1 MPQTAVS
8 DALND
13 LATRFSGE
21 LLQPLD
27 AGYEDARRVHNG
39 LIDKRPFLIAR
50 CRNPADVADAVRLAR
65 EYNLEVAIKGG
76 GHNAAGRATID
87 GGVMIDLSLMKGIYV
102 DSEAHTARV
111 QGGGTWREYNRETQ
125 LHGLASTGGVIST
138 TGVGGLTLGGG
149 LGWLQSKYGLAID
162 NLRSVQLVLADGR
175 VVTASA
181 NENADLFW
189 AVRGAGANF
198 GVAMSLE
205 FDVHH
210 VGPTIT
216 GGLLLHPVARA
227 RDVLR
232 FFRDA
237 TSSLPDELTIFA
249 GLLHGPDGTPLAGLI
264 PSHCGDPA
272 HAGAS
277 LEPLKRF
284 GPPVVDNV
292 GPMPYTAINQML
304 DGGFP
309 RGALNYWKSS
319 FLSALSD
326 EAIDTIVDCYSRV
339 PSPMAALI
347 LEHAHGAMTRIGV
360 SDTAFPHRRTGYN
373 LLFLTQ
379 WTNASD
385 TDRCIAWTRESYAA
399 MQPFVAS
406 GRYVNYLDDD
416 ESGDPVAQAYGPNYT
431 RLRQLK
437 AKYDPTNF
445 FHMNQNIRPA

>member
-50 CRNPADVADAVRLAR
+50 CRNAADVADAVRLAR

-162 NLRSVQLVLADGR
+162 NLRSAQLVLADGR

-198 GVAMSLE
+198 GVATSLE

-216 GGLLLHPVARA
+216 GGLLLHPGR
-227 RDVLR
+227 RR
-232 FFRDA
+232 ERR
-237 TSSLPDELTIFA
+237 S
-249 GLLHGPDGTPLAGLI
+249 
-264 PSHCGDPA
+264 
-272 HAGAS
+272 
-277 LEPLKRF
+277 
-284 GPPVVDNV
+284 
-292 GPMPYTAINQML
+292 
-304 DGGFP
+304 
-309 RGALNYWKSS
+309 RGAGIRSELHAAPAVESEVR
-319 FLSALSD
+319 SD
-326 EAIDTIVDCYSRV
+326 EFLPHES
-339 PSPMAALI
+339 
-347 LEHAHGAMTRIGV
+347 EHPAGV
-360 SDTAFPHRRTGYN
+360 NHVR
-373 LLFLTQ
+373 
-379 WTNASD
+379 NA
-385 TDRCIAWTRESYAA
+385 TRCICVLCGSKW
-399 MQPFVAS
+399 
-406 GRYVNYLDDD
+406 
-416 ESGDPVAQAYGPNYT
+416 
-431 RLRQLK
+431 
-437 AKYDPTNF
+437 
-445 FHMNQNIRPA
+445 RPE